1 MAASLTDLLQK
12 VFLLTSSVDAL
23 KSDIKRMDALLL
35 SHHERIIRLEAG
47 GDLIAEKA
55 KNASL
60 AAAVEVNAHL
70 TAKIARLEI
79 SLNNSTLQSAQTVA
93 SLPNDRAKD
102 R

>member
-1 MAASLTDLLQK
+1 MAVNITDLLQK

-23 KSDIKRMDALLL
+23 KSDIKRMDALLM

-60 AAAVEVNAHL
+60 AATVEVNARL
-70 TAKIARLEI
+70 TAKIAELETRMSN
-79 SLNNSTLQSAQTVA
+79 SLLNASATP
-93 SLPNDRAKD
+93 SLPSRPVDGG
-102 R
+102 